1 MKFLKEHNRSHE
13 EPYISTS
20 NIKNDSIDIQD
31 YVDSK
36 GRIIEPMTLKY
47 NQDEEYKQSTQ
58 YLGNSVAGPI
68 ISSL

>member
-1 MKFLKEHNRSHE
+1 MFLKDHKHLSHE

-36 GRIIEPMTLKY
+36 GRIIEPMALKY
-47 NQDEEYKQSTQ
+47 AQEEHKESTQ

-68 ISSL
+68 LSSL